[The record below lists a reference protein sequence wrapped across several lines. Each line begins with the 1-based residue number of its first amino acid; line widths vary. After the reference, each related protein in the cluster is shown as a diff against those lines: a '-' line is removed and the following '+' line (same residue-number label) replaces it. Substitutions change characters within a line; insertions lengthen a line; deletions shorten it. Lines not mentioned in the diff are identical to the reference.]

1 MTTSAYGTKR
11 AFVFGC
17 FARFKLCLF
26 GKDSVDGQ
34 TKVAEELI
42 YHLLEP
48 VALLTLEL
56 LGKKAALG
64 RVFNE
69 SEFRKIRNQ
78 CIAHILVSAGRHSLN
93 REVRE
98 LMETT
103 GFRPSM
109 WHRLRAVST
118 LQFFTQHLC
127 RELGLRSLHYTERS
141 QAFG

>member
-1 MTTSAYGTKR
+1 M
-11 AFVFGC
+11 
-17 FARFKLCLF
+17 
-26 GKDSVDGQ
+26 
-34 TKVAEELI
+34 AEELI

-69 SEFRKIRNQ
+69 NEFRKIRNQ

-141 QAFG
+141 QAFRLTTKPLPPICLCVALAGNSLCQLQVFFSH

>member
-1 MTTSAYGTKR
+1 
-11 AFVFGC
+11 
-17 FARFKLCLF
+17 
-26 GKDSVDGQ
+26 
-34 TKVAEELI
+34 VAEELI

-118 LQFFTQHLC
+118 YNFS
-127 RELGLRSLHYTERS
+127 RSICAANWAYVRCTIPKDRRL
-141 QAFG
+141 FG